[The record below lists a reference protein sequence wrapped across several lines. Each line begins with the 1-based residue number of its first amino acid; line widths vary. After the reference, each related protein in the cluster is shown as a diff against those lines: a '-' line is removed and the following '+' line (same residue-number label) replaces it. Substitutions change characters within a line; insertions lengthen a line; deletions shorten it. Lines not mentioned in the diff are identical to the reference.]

1 MEQLLVAGAVAAAG
15 TAAWVAHRMGVTAN
29 YAVDRIG
36 AVKFERFPA
45 AQREFS
51 RVVAVTGG
59 CGRCSLE

>member
-1 MEQLLVAGAVAAAG
+1 MALLVAGAAVAAG
-15 TAAWVAHRMGVTAN
+15 TAAWVAHRTSVTAN

-45 AQREFS
+45 AQREYR

-59 CGRCSLE
+59 CGACPF